1 MEKFN
6 QRLKKAMKMRNISQN
21 ELCQLTDIPKS
32 AMSQYMSGVFKPK
45 SDRLAVIAEALEVN
59 SEWLLGIDV
68 FMEQIPFKLYPHEV
82 DNTDIACPRCGCR
95 ANKYIRTNT
104 IVFDDEKSNGFAIEF
119 CCEHSHTFYWVIES
133 YNDKIHF
140 FQQND
145 IGDID
150 TFAIGEHRLAE
161 LPVDKINSLVVQG
174 VISEDEGKNRLTQL
188 ILNAPR
194 LPDEHISEDRN
205 NNDTEQYILDCYN
218 QMDEEGK
225 RRLLEYIELIAP
237 KFSRNN

>member
-1 MEKFN
+1 MIKNNADTHSVKCFCIYCIISLKGN
-6 QRLKKAMKMRNISQN
+6 Q
-21 ELCQLTDIPKS
+21 
-32 AMSQYMSGVFKPK
+32 
-45 SDRLAVIAEALEVN
+45 ALN
-59 SEWLLGIDV
+59 
-68 FMEQIPFKLYPHEV
+68 
-82 DNTDIACPRCGCR
+82 
-95 ANKYIRTNT
+95 
-104 IVFDDEKSNGFAIEF
+104 F
-119 CCEHSHTFYWVIES
+119 CCEHSHTFYWVIQS

-150 TFAIGEHRLAE
+150 AFAIGERRLAE
-161 LPVDKINSLVVQG
+161 LSVDKINSLVIQG

-194 LPDEHISEDRN
+194 LPDEHISDARN
-205 NNDTEQYILDCYN
+205 HNDDTEQYILDSYN

-225 RRLLEYIELIAP
+225 RRLLEYIELISP